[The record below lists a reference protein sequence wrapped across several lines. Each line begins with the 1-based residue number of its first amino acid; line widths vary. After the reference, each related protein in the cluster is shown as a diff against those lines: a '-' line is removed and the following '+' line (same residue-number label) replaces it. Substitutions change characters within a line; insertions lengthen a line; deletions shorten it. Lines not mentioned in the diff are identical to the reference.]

1 MLYPVRSLGEEAG
14 LTMVIF
20 SSMTSTS
27 QMKGSVME
35 CWTGDENSP
44 VRVGCSVSA
53 SGILGRIVRE

>member
-1 MLYPVRSLGEEAG
+1 
-14 LTMVIF
+14 
-20 SSMTSTS
+20 
-27 QMKGSVME
+27 MKGSVME